1 LHLASA
7 NPGKLREFASAADPF
22 GIAIIPV
29 PNFYELP
36 GVAEDGA
43 TFEENAGKKAL
54 HYSRLI
60 PGFVFADDSGLCVDA
75 LGGEPGIHSARFSG
89 VDATEESNNRKLIL
103 ELRRAGSSSR
113 SAHYICALALA
124 KEAELLAAVEGRA
137 EGTIVET
144 PRGSGGFGYDPY
156 FFFPSLR
163 KTFAELTPEEKFQ
176 VSHRGVAF
184 RKLIEYLRTARA
196 LK

>member
-7 NPGKLREFASAADPF
+7 NPGKLREFATAAEPF
-22 GIAIIPV
+22 GIAIIPL

-36 GVAEDGA
+36 GATEDGA

-54 HYSRLI
+54 HYSRLV
-60 PGFVFADDSGLCVDA
+60 PGFVFADDSGLCVHA
-75 LGGEPGIHSARFSG
+75 LGGAPGIRSSRFSG
-89 VDATEESNNRKLIL
+89 PEATEESNNRKLIL
-103 ELRRAGSSSR
+103 ELRRAASSNR

-124 KEAELLAAVEGRA
+124 KEEELLTVVEGRT
-137 EGTIVET
+137 EGIILET

-156 FFFPSLR
+156 FFFPSLG

-176 VSHRGVAF
+176 VSHRGAAF
-184 RKLIEYLRTARA
+184 RKLIAYLTPSPGV
-196 LK
+196 